1 MSKKAPIR
9 KPKREW
15 AIPSIGDILIDRNKG
30 INSDIYDGII
40 ISQSM
45 RTEIYGE
52 DRWEVLWIES
62 SEKTWETQDSIKAK
76 YRLLILESQ

>member
-1 MSKKAPIR
+1 MSGKAPIR

-15 AIPSIGDILIDRNKG
+15 AIPAIGDILIDRNKG
-30 INSDIYDGII
+30 INSDIFDGII

-45 RTEIYGE
+45 STEMYGE

-62 SEKTWETQDSIKAK
+62 SEKTWETQASIKGK